1 MRECLA
7 CGFKAEAISDIEV
20 ADGELIEVIGKKKRD
35 HQLSDDE
42 KAAFYAQLKGYAQ
55 IHGYAVGWAAH
66 KFREKFSVW
75 PNGCEQVSAMDPT
88 PQVSS
93 WIKSRQ
99 IAWAKS
105 KRRHAEQP
113 TA

>member
-1 MRECLA
+1 MASRQKSFRKLSCTE
-7 CGFKAEAISDIEV
+7 
-20 ADGELIEVIGKKKRD
+20 GELIEVTRRKKSVDAASK
-35 HQLSDDE
+35 DE

-55 IHGYAVGWAAH
+55 TRGYSNGWVAH
-66 KFREKFSVW
+66 KFREKFGVW
-75 PNGCEQVSAMDPT
+75 PNRYKDVPSMPPT
-88 PQVSS
+88 AKILS

-105 KRRHAEQP
+105 RQHHHADQI